1 MRGYHREPAMRV
13 VTQQACATGI
23 LEYWLRYGQC
33 TDTNIW
39 APGND
44 TWASQKRGG
53 KKAFSRKPFH
63 HATTLSHLLITES
76 VLSSS
81 TTIFLS
87 RHSETSLDINHVT
100 LVGQCQ

>member
-1 MRGYHREPAMRV
+1 MRV

-44 TWASQKRGG
+44 TWASQKKGG
-53 KKAFSRKPFH
+53 AKRHSLENPFI
-63 HATTLSHLLITES
+63 TRRLTLSHLLITES